1 MKTFVPTGSN
11 VAYLDA
17 SALFKLVVTEPESE
31 ALREAVRAWP
41 RRVTSRLAVV
51 ELIRSVR
58 RADPGREAAARRLL
72 GGVTL
77 LVDTN
82 RVLVGATQL
91 EPQTLRALDAIH
103 VATALRVRAVL
114 SAFVSYDQ
122 RQLEAAD
129 ALGLPVASP
138 R

>member
-1 MKTFVPTGSN
+1 MPTGSD
-11 VAYLDA
+11 VAYFDA
-17 SALFKLVVTEPESE
+17 SALHKLVVGEPESA
-31 ALREAVRAWP
+31 ALREAARAWP

-58 RADPGREAAARRLL
+58 RANPPLEPAATRLL
-72 GGVTL
+72 GRVTL

-103 VATALRVRAVL
+103 VTTALRVRSAL
-114 SAFVSYDQ
+114 AAFVSYDQ
-122 RQLEAAD
+122 RQLEAAE

>member
-1 MKTFVPTGSN
+1 MRTGSD
-11 VAYLDA
+11 VAYFDS
-17 SALFKLVVTEPESE
+17 SALHKLVVGEPESE
-31 ALREAVRAWP
+31 ALRKAARAWP
-41 RRVTSRLAVV
+41 RRVTSRLAIV

-58 RADPGREAAARRLL
+58 RADPALEPAATRLL
-72 GGVTL
+72 AHVSL
-77 LVDTN
+77 LDDTN

-103 VATALRVRAVL
+103 VTTALRVRSAL
-114 SAFVSYDQ
+114 AAFVSYDQ
-122 RQLEAAD
+122 RQLEAAK